1 MEALTSPVVT
11 ERVADLVVPRRLS
24 GMLAMAATVAGVVTA
39 WTPGVL
45 SGPAAMNGSARGT
58 ALVVVFLGVPALMAG
73 MLLDSAG
80 RRIGFPVWLGAL
92 AFLAYQGVLFL
103 FATPFNEL
111 FLVYVAM
118 LSTAVWSIAA
128 LMPYVDRQ
136 RVDPARASPR
146 AVASYLL
153 VIVVLNTL
161 LWLGRI
167 VPATLADRPT
177 ELTDGMGVAT
187 NAVFV
192 QDLVFWLPAVA
203 LVAVWLWQRRVRGV
217 VLSAAALVFWQIE
230 SVCVGVDQFLGHRA
244 DPVSTVASGG
254 AVVLFAV
261 LFVVGLAPTWLA
273 LRAFRGEVE
282 ER

>member
-1 MEALTSPVVT
+1 MDVLTFRPATDRPVDLAL
-11 ERVADLVVPRRLS
+11 PRRLS
-24 GMLAMAATVAGVVTA
+24 GLLAVVAAAGAVVTA
-39 WTPGVL
+39 WVPGVL
-45 SGPAAMNGSARGT
+45 SGPAVMNGSARGT
-58 ALVVVFLGVPALMAG
+58 AIVVLFLGVPALVAG
-73 MLLDSAG
+73 ILLNRTG
-80 RRIGFPVWLGAL
+80 RRLGFPVWLGAL

-118 LSTAVWSIAA
+118 LSTALWSIAA
-128 LMPYVDRQ
+128 LMSYVDRQ
-136 RVDPARASPR
+136 RVDPAQASPR

-161 LWLGRI
+161 LWLGTI
-167 VPATLADRPT
+167 VPATFADRPT

-187 NAVFV
+187 NPVYV

-203 LVAVWLWQRRVRGV
+203 LSAVWLWQRRVRGV

-230 SVCVGVDQFLGHRA
+230 AVCVAVDQVLGHRA
-244 DPVSTVASGG
+244 DPASTVAGSG

-261 LFVVGLAPTWLA
+261 LFVVGLVPTWLA

>member
-1 MEALTSPVVT
+1 VEVLELRLATGRPVNL
-11 ERVADLVVPRRLS
+11 AVPRRLS
-24 GMLAMAATVAGVVTA
+24 VLLAVAAAVGAVVTA
-39 WTPGVL
+39 WVPGVL
-45 SGPAAMNGSARGT
+45 TGPAVMNGSARGT
-58 ALVVVFLGVPALMAG
+58 ALVVLFLGVPALVAG
-73 MLLDSAG
+73 MLLDRAG

-111 FLVYVAM
+111 FLVYVVM
-118 LSTAVWSIAA
+118 LSTSLWSIAA
-128 LMPYVDRQ
+128 LIPYVDRL
-136 RVDPARASPR
+136 RVDPAQASPR

-153 VIVVLNTL
+153 VIVVLNSL
-161 LWLGRI
+161 LWLSRI
-167 VPATLADRPT
+167 LAATLSDRPS

-187 NAVFV
+187 NPVFV

-203 LVAVWLWQRRVRGV
+203 VGAVWLWQRRVRGV

-230 SVCVGVDQFLGHRA
+230 AVCVAVDQFLGHRA
-244 DPVSTVASGG
+244 DPASSVASGG
-254 AVVLFAV
+254 AVILFAV

-282 ER
+282 QR

>member
-1 MEALTSPVVT
+1 MEVLTFRPATARPVQ
-11 ERVADLVVPRRLS
+11 LVVPRRLS
-24 GMLAMAATVAGVVTA
+24 GLLVVVAAGGAVVTA
-39 WTPGVL
+39 WVPGVL

-58 ALVVVFLGVPALMAG
+58 ALVVLFLGVPALVTG
-73 MLLDSAG
+73 MLLNSAG
-80 RRIGFPVWLGAL
+80 RRLGFPVWLGAL

-118 LSTAVWSIAA
+118 LSTALWSIAV

-136 RVDPARASPR
+136 RVDPALASPR

-167 VPATLADRPT
+167 VPATFADRPT

-187 NAVFV
+187 NPVFV

-217 VLSAAALVFWQIE
+217 VLAAATLVFWQIE
-230 SVCVGVDQFLGHRA
+230 AVCVAVDQSLGHRA
-244 DPVSTVASGG
+244 DPASAVAGSG

-261 LFVVGLAPTWLA
+261 LFVVGLVPTWLA
-273 LRAFRGEVE
+273 LRAFLR
-282 ER
+282 